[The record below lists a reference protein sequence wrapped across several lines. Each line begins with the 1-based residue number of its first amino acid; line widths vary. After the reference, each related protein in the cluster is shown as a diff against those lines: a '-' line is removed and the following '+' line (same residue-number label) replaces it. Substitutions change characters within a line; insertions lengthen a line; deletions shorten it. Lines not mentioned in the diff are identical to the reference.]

1 MTRKSQIWREDQT
14 IVFRREKVFCHQ
26 ASIRDEVQVLCPI

>member
-14 IVFRREKVFCHQ
+14 IAFHLEEAFYHQ
-26 ASIRDEVQVLCPI
+26 ASIQDEG